1 MKNVS
6 VKASCRQ
13 NYDALWDIE
22 LECKDWNTPRV
33 DFSPEF
39 WKYANSA
46 DGKPKGVYEALK
58 AYKPRGLQLSKSTIG
73 DAVVAIQV
81 LGKFR
86 GALSVSCR
94 KFAMD
99 VADDIQNYGTIPV
112 YTVRRIARIDNVKS
126 ESEAVEELES
136 ILADIRT
143 IRGNDYLALVKR
155 RLDAESIVVTIEK
168 R

>member
-13 NYDALWDIE
+13 NYDIE

-126 ESEAVEELES
+126 ESEAVEEMES

>member
-13 NYDALWDIE
+13 NYDIE

-58 AYKPRGLQLSKSTIG
+58 AYKPRGA
-73 DAVVAIQV
+73 AVVEV
-81 LGKFR
+81 HDR
-86 GALSVSCR
+86 
-94 KFAMD
+94 
-99 VADDIQNYGTIPV
+99 
-112 YTVRRIARIDNVKS
+112 
-126 ESEAVEELES
+126 
-136 ILADIRT
+136 
-143 IRGNDYLALVKR
+143 
-155 RLDAESIVVTIEK
+155 
-168 R
+168 